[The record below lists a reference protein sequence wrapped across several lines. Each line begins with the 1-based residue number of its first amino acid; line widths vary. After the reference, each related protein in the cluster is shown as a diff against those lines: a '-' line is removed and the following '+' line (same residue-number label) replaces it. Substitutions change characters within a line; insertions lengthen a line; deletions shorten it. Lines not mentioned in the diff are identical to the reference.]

1 MTHTRKAVYDPGRAA
16 VLVRAAG
23 GMYRKRQEIK
33 NAYKVGGISMRELA
47 KRHDVSLGTVQSCLR
62 AAA

>member
-1 MTHTRKAVYDPGRAA
+1 VH
-16 VLVRAAG
+16 
-23 GMYRKRQEIK
+23 E
-33 NAYKVGGISMRELA
+33 NARGSRRVDELA